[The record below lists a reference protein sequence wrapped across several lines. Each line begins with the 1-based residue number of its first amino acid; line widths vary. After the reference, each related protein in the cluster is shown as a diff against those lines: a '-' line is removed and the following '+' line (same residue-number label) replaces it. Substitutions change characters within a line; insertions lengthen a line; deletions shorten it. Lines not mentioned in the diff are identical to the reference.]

1 LKKNHIFDLNG
12 LKTYK
17 NLGQMSLISSSSSS
31 SSSINLKNN
40 IITIKE
46 KPYILFKG
54 IKNYKNLGHTSLI
67 LL

>member
-17 NLGQMSLISSSSSS
+17 NLGQMSLISSS